1 MLDPERLIESREREK
16 EAKDKEDALAQ
27 ANRKVPFETASPE
40 LKAIIA
46 HTGREHSLPADLTR
60 MMKPGKINDKGMF
73 TRLYAA
79 GLTHDEIADYF
90 GVSRESVTKMAS
102 RMDLVRETANPLLFQ
117 ERMQEEML
125 IRMEAILKY
134 MTPDKMNKASLSQ
147 LVLAFGILM
156 DKVRLTRGESTQNI
170 AAVNVHK
177 LDSKDIDKIRDI
189 IQKHTQAKLAKVKE
203 EYEKVESRGAAYPN

>member
-1 MLDPERLIESREREK
+1 MLDEERIIEQREEKKRSAAREAAD
-16 EAKDKEDALAQ
+16 EA
-27 ANRKVPFETASPE
+27 RKKVDFETASPE
-40 LKAIIA
+40 VKAIIA
-46 HTGREHSLPADLTR
+46 QTGRDHCLPADLTR
-60 MMKPGKINDKGMF
+60 LMKPGKIDDKGMF
-73 TRLYAA
+73 SRLYAA
-79 GLTHDEIADYF
+79 GLTHDEIAGFF

-189 IQKHTQAKLAKVKE
+189 IQKHTQAKLAKVRE
-203 EYEKVESRGAAYPN
+203 GYEKTESGGAAYPN

>member
-1 MLDPERLIESREREK
+1 MLDPERLIEQHEREK
-16 EAKDKEDALAQ
+16 SQARIEADEAKK
-27 ANRKVPFETASPE
+27 RVPFETASPE

-46 HTGREHSLPADLTR
+46 HTGREHSLPTDLSK
-60 MMKPGKINDKGMF
+60 MLKPGKINDKGMF

-90 GVSRESVTKMAS
+90 GVARESVTKMAS

-203 EYEKVESRGAAYPN
+203 EYEKVEGRGAVYSN

>member
-1 MLDPERLIESREREK
+1 MLDGERSIEQRERSVARI
-16 EAKDKEDALAQ
+16 EADEA
-27 ANRKVPFETASPE
+27 RKKVDFETASPE
-40 LKAIIA
+40 MKAIIA
-46 HTGREHSLPADLTR
+46 HTGREHSMPADMSR
-60 MMKPGKINDKGMF
+60 MLKPGKIDDKGMF

-79 GLTHDEIADYF
+79 GLTHDEIASFF

-170 AAVNVHK
+170 AAINVHK
-177 LDSKDIDKIRDI
+177 LDGKDIEKIRDI
-189 IQKHTQAKLAKVKE
+189 IQKHTQAKLAKVRE
-203 EYEKVESRGAAYPN
+203 GYEKVEGGGATYSD